1 MTRKV
6 TGPRL
11 LSGKEA
17 AAYLGVPYNTLRDWV
32 IRGTLSVIR
41 VPHSRSL
48 WFDLADLDQFIDRHR
63 ETGPR

>member
-1 MTRKV
+1 
-6 TGPRL
+6 L
-11 LSGKEA
+11 LSGKAA
-17 AAYLGVPYNTLRDWV
+17 AAYLGVPYNTLRGWANS
-32 IRGTLSVIR
+32 GTLPLIR

>member
-11 LSGKEA
+11 LSGKAA

-32 IRGTLSVIR
+32 IRGTLPVIR

>member
-17 AAYLGVPYNTLRDWV
+17 AAYLGVPYNTLRGWANN
-32 IRGTLSVIR
+32 GTLPVIR

-63 ETGPR
+63 EAGPR

>member
-11 LSGKEA
+11 LNGKAA
-17 AAYLGVPYNTLRDWV
+17 AAYLGVPYNTLRGWANS
-32 IRGTLSVIR
+32 GTLPRIR

-63 ETGPR
+63 EAGPR